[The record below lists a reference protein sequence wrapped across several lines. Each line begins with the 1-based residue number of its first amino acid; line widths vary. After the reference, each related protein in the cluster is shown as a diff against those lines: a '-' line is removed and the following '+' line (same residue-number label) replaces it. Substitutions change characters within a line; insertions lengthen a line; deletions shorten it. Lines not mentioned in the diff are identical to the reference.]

1 MIRIKLKAVL
11 AEKGI
16 KQKDLVEMT
25 GIRQPTLSGM
35 NNNSVKHIR
44 LMCWTSSAPFWT
56 ASPPICWSSY
66 RMRTKKPGRLTHPGR
81 RRVISCDAC
90 SRSEGCAAPL

>member
-25 GIRQPTLSGM
+25 GIT
-35 NNNSVKHIR
+35 
-44 LMCWTSSAPFWT
+44 TT
-56 ASPPICWSSY
+56 IC
-66 RMRTKKPGRLTHPGR
+66 
-81 RRVISCDAC
+81 
-90 SRSEGCAAPL
+90 

>member
-25 GIRQPTLSGM
+25 GKI
-35 NNNSVKHIR
+35 
-44 LMCWTSSAPFWT
+44 
-56 ASPPICWSSY
+56 
-66 RMRTKKPGRLTHPGR
+66 GRAH
-81 RRVISCDAC
+81 V
-90 SRSEGCAAPL
+90 

>member
-25 GIRQPTLSGM
+25 GK
-35 NNNSVKHIR
+35 NNR
-44 LMCWTSSAPFWT
+44 
-56 ASPPICWSSY
+56 
-66 RMRTKKPGRLTHPGR
+66 
-81 RRVISCDAC
+81 DC
-90 SRSEGCAAPL
+90 SRGKKTYRSDNNTVYFLMEV